1 MDMSIVMQ
9 TMRDPAGVPAHPLLL
24 QTLMVLTWTFHI
36 SFVHLTLGSIGVA
49 IYSFYRRNQHPNWER
64 LSIAMTQVAKISV
77 SLLIVLGVA
86 PLLFT
91 QVLYDPQWYVSNLLS
106 ASWVIAFI
114 FIMIVA
120 YCLWFIFYQINHH
133 GAQNYHGA
141 YAWISLVLFLLSGL
155 IMHTLAYQAL
165 LPEQWM
171 NWYAPGGV
179 VDTSGTL
186 LHAISWPRY
195 LFIIS
200 LAVPAV
206 GLYLMAYVSYFTHRP
221 DYAPAYLDF
230 VHNIGQRLATAGFI
244 LSASLFLAWQ
254 AMNPNSAQIVG
265 WVLVA
270 TMLTMSAW
278 AWLFTSRGNGY
289 WPLIGWI
296 VVVATLSLWRE
307 MIRVQHLAA
316 FGYVIN
322 DYKINLD
329 GSSILLFFTTLIGV
343 GGLVG
348 SYYLTLLYQAGR
360 TQGMY
365 TASPNVAR
373 LGTAA
378 IAVLIAWIAVFFTY
392 GITIWLNNYFFS

>member
-9 TMRDPAGVPAHPLLL
+9 TMRDPAGIPAHPLLF
-24 QTLMVLTWTFHI
+24 QVLMVLTWTLHI
-36 SFVHLTLGSIGVA
+36 AFVHLAIGAMGVA
-49 IYSFYRRNQHPNWER
+49 IYSFYQRNKHTNWER
-64 LSIAMTQVAKISV
+64 LSIAMTQVAKVSV

-91 QVLYDPQWYVSNLLS
+91 QVIYDPQWYVSNVLS

-120 YCLWFIFYQINHH
+120 YCLWFIFYQVNHH
-133 GAQNYHGA
+133 GAQNYYGV
-141 YAWISLVLFLLSGL
+141 YAWISLALFCLSGL
-155 IMHTLAYQAL
+155 IMHTLAYQEL
-165 LPEQWM
+165 LPGQWM
-171 NWYAPGGV
+171 DWYAPSGV
-179 VDTSGTL
+179 VDTSGAT

-206 GLYLMAYVSYFTHRP
+206 GLYMTAYVSYFSIRP
-221 DYAPAYLDF
+221 DYAPTYLEF
-230 VHNIGQRLATAGFI
+230 VHNIGQRLAMTGFI
-244 LSASLFLAWQ
+244 LSLLLFIAWQ
-254 AMNPNSAQIVG
+254 VMNENSAPIMG
-265 WVLVA
+265 MILTA
-270 TMLTMSAW
+270 AMLAMSIW
-278 AWLFTSRGNGY
+278 AWRLRTVHNGY
-289 WPLIGWI
+289 WPLVGWI
-296 VVVATLSLWRE
+296 IVLATLSLWRE
-307 MIRVQHLAA
+307 MIRVQYLAE

-322 DYKINLD
+322 DYKMNLD
-329 GSSILLFFTTLIGV
+329 WPSIILFFITLAGI

-378 IAVLIAWIAVFFTY
+378 VAVLVVWVTIFFTY
-392 GITIWLNNYFFS
+392 GIIIWLNNYFY